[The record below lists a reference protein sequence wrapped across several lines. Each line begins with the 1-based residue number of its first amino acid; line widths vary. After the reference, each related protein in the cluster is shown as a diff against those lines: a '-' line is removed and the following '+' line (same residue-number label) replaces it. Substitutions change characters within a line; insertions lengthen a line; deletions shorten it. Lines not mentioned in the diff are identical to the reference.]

1 MRILRI
7 SYLFMFSLLLL
18 FGCEDKVKEF
28 DYVVLNNK
36 VLEREII
43 NYHGR
48 PDQSPALEGGKV
60 YTVVYCKSI
69 NDSTIRYA
77 LDIYNDYDFP
87 KFFPFHFVCK
97 VAGEDVFFVMCGGG
111 IGNPFQHDFKRSDDD
126 LKRFRDIYYP
136 NPVKKTP
143 GGQVAVCICHPDVCF
158 LTFVNGRLVDKCY
171 QKGMPSQKVKV
182 NIDGKEYLW

>member
-1 MRILRI
+1 
-7 SYLFMFSLLLL
+7 MFLVS
-18 FGCEDKVKEF
+18 C
-28 DYVVLNNK
+28 NNK
-36 VLEREII
+36 SVREDDGIYRTFVRDSVFQRAVEDYAKEKSAQLGRENFAICAYFKNFEDSIVRCVLSCGVNPEKW
-43 NYHGR
+43 
-48 PDQSPALEGGKV
+48 DTL
-60 YTVVYCKSI
+60 
-69 NDSTIRYA
+69 
-77 LDIYNDYDFP
+77 
-87 KFFPFHFVCK
+87 PFHFVCK

-126 LKRFRDIYYP
+126 LKRFRAIYYP

-182 NIDGKEYLW
+182 KIDGKEYLW